1 MTRHAL
7 PFFLFVLVIAGGVA
21 SSAAQAQYGL
31 LNGRWK
37 LASSSA
43 ETAERR
49 AAIETATRDLPSFMQ
64 SRARERLEERTTPPK
79 KVRIVVA
86 GDHIELTGRGQT
98 VFLEVGGPAV
108 PVESEGRRGSARA
121 TRQNGNLVIT
131 MEGDNGVRTTTYRP
145 SEDAQRLVL
154 DVQFTAQRLSTPVR
168 YRVTYKRS

>member
-21 SSAAQAQYGL
+21 SSAAGAQYGL

-37 LASSSA
+37 LASSST

-49 AAIETATRDLPSFMQ
+49 SAIERATQDLPSFMQ
-64 SRARERLEERTTPPK
+64 SRARERLEERTSPPK
-79 KVRIVVA
+79 KIRIAVA
-86 GDHIELTGRGQT
+86 GDRIELTGRGQT
-98 VFLEVGGPAV
+98 LYLQVGGPAV
-108 PVESEGRRGSARA
+108 AVESEGRRGSARA

-131 MEGDNGVRTTTYRP
+131 MQGDNGVRTTTYRP
-145 SEDAQRLVL
+145 SDDAQRLVL
-154 DVQFTAQRLSTPVR
+154 DVHFTAQRLSTPVR